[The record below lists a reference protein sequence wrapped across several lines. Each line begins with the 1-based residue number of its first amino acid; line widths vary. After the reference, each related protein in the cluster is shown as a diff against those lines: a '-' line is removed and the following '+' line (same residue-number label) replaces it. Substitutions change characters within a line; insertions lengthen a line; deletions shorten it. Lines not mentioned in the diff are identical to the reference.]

1 MNRSADI
8 LAKERRLGGLW
19 GALLGDALG
28 VPVEFEDRATVQ
40 ANPVTSMRE
49 YGTHHQPRGTWSDD
63 GALMLCTTDSLLNH
77 EFDLTDMGERFVR
90 WMNVGL
96 WTAWGVPFDI
106 GMATSDALLR
116 IANGT
121 PAAQA
126 GGRDEYSNGNGS
138 LMRILP
144 VVLRFAAEPIES
156 FADRVEKVSAITHGH
171 TRSQMACVFYGLVIR
186 QLLLGRQT
194 RAALDSARV
203 EFTDWYERSVEF
215 SRFRH
220 ILEDDLISLPEGEIV
235 STGYVLHTLHAS
247 LWCLLTTR
255 NFQDCVLKA
264 VNLGGDTDTT
274 GCVAGGLAGVAY
286 GMKSIPAEWI
296 GQLARKSD
304 VDCLF
309 HEFTEVCEETVSKKA
324 G

>member
-1 MNRSADI
+1 
-8 LAKERRLGGLW
+8 
-19 GALLGDALG
+19 
-28 VPVEFEDRATVQ
+28 
-40 ANPVTSMRE
+40 
-49 YGTHHQPRGTWSDD
+49 
-63 GALMLCTTDSLLNH
+63 MLCTTDSLLNH
-77 EFDLTDMGERFVR
+77 EFDLADMGDRFVR
-90 WMNVGL
+90 WMNTGL
-96 WTAWGVPFDI
+96 WTAWGEPFRHWHGDQRR
-106 GMATSDALLR
+106 APSHCQWNPCR
-116 IANGT
+116 
-121 PAAQA
+121 QA
-126 GGRDEYSNGNGS
+126 GGQDEYSNGNGS

-171 TRSQMACVFYGLVIR
+171 ARSQMACVFYGLVVR

-203 EFTDWYERSVEF
+203 EFTGWYERSAEF
-215 SRFRH
+215 SHFRH
-220 ILEDDLISLPEGEIV
+220 ILEDDLVSLPEGEIV

-247 LWCLLTTR
+247 LWCLLTTQ

-296 GQLARKSD
+296 GQLARKED
-304 VDCLF
+304 LDCLF
-309 HEFTEVCEETVSKKA
+309 HEFVDVCEETGAKKA
-324 G
+324 T